1 MRSGI
6 IGSVVSHMVVEVMFA
21 EVFVK
26 CKKKSGEYMNEFT
39 LKAIVKMGIQVR
51 SFFKAENI
59 AQDV

>member
-1 MRSGI
+1 
-6 IGSVVSHMVVEVMFA
+6 MVVEVMFA